1 MSVQDRLII
10 GVDFSDNDDIN
21 VVIVSRHT
29 NDHMEIVNA
38 FQGEEATK
46 IYEALLSN
54 ENGNDKFSK
63 KAKKLKD
70 KQIKLI

>member
-1 MSVQDRLII
+1 MSVQDRLVI

-38 FQGEEATK
+38 FQGE
-46 IYEALLSN
+46 
-54 ENGNDKFSK
+54 
-63 KAKKLKD
+63 
-70 KQIKLI
+70 